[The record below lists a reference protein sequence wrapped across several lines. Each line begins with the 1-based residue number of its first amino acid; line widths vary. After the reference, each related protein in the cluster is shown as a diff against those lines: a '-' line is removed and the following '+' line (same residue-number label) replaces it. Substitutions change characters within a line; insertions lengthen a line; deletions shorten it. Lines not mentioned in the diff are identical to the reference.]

1 MKRTATS
8 VRVRPAQ
15 RWVKGRA
22 VFSALALAL
31 LVGQGAAAQA
41 PQPVDPAPTSAVPV
55 GANLN
60 ITPKRLTFGK
70 GTRSATVYIFNQ
82 GAVPAAFDIK
92 MVDRVMLPNGEIVA
106 ASDLAGK
113 ADHAGPLARLKSA
126 KTMVVA
132 TPRRAV
138 LAPGKGQ
145 TIRLRVIAPSARE
158 AAEYRS
164 HLTVTTMP
172 PRDFGL
178 SAEQAASAVASD
190 RFDFTVASLFGLSIP
205 VIVRSGT
212 AEARGQ
218 IINAQVRTATRP
230 GATGAPSQLLH
241 FDVARSGPNSIYGNI
256 EVRSKRSKEIVAAVR
271 GVGIYPE
278 IESRSFSLPL
288 RRRVNNGESLEIVF
302 VDDDINPGRVLTR
315 ADFVVP

>member
-1 MKRTATS
+1 MKRAATS
-8 VRVRPAQ
+8 LRVRPAQ
-15 RWVKGRA
+15 RWVNGRA
-22 VFSALALAL
+22 AFSAGALALM
-31 LVGQGAAAQA
+31 VGQGAAAQE
-41 PQPVDPAPTSAVPV
+41 PQPVDPSRISAVPV

-106 ASDLAGK
+106 ASDLEGK
-113 ADHAGPLARLKSA
+113 PQFAELLARLKSA
-126 KTMVVA
+126 KTMIVA

-145 TIRLRVIAPSARE
+145 TIRLRVITPSARD
-158 AAEYRS
+158 AAEFRS

-178 SAEQAASAVASD
+178 SAEQATSAAASN

-230 GATGAPSQLLH
+230 GATGTQSQLLH
-241 FDVARSGPNSIYGNI
+241 FGIARSGPTSLYGNI
-256 EVRSKRSKEIVAAVR
+256 EVRLKRSKEVVAAVR
-271 GVGIYPE
+271 GVGVYPE
-278 IESRSFSLPL
+278 IESRSFSMPL
-288 RRRVNNGESLEIVF
+288 RRRIASGESLEIVF